1 MREHG
6 LTPAEEL
13 MTVEAWFDLV
23 EWEPRALDPEMPAED
38 FLDAL

>member
-6 LTPAEEL
+6 LAPEEAL
-13 MTVEAWFDLV
+13 MTVEAFFDLV
-23 EWEPRALDPEMPAED
+23 EWEPAPLDPEMPAED